1 MTRGRKPIVLVNDI
15 REQIC
20 EHWYGRDEPDIWP
33 VWIDDI
39 VSGVARLDWYGDKPN
54 QIPLATTHIIKCF
67 LFLDE
72 ISTENVMELLE
83 FKKSQAKLYVKAC
96 TLCYRFL
103 KRSLEDKEV
112 LNLKYPRQSIVCE
125 QQGIEY
131 GYEYQNKALI

>member
-15 REQIC
+15 KRDFC
-20 EHWYGRDEPDIWP
+20 DHWYGRDEPDTWP

-54 QIPLATTHIIKCF
+54 QIPLSTTQIIKCF
-67 LFLDE
+67 LFLNE
-72 ISTENVMELLE
+72 ISTESVMEILE
-83 FKKSQAKLYVKAC
+83 IKKSQAKLYVKAC

-103 KRSLEDKEV
+103 RRSLEDKEILRV
-112 LNLKYPRQSIVCE
+112 KYPRQSIVCE

>member
-15 REQIC
+15 KDEFC
-20 EHWYGRDEPDIWP
+20 ECWYGRDEPDTWP

-72 ISTENVMELLE
+72 ISTESVIELLE
-83 FKKSQAKLYVKAC
+83 IKKSQASLYVKAC
-96 TLCYRFL
+96 TLSYRFL
-103 KRSLEDKEV
+103 KKSLEDKAITSM
-112 LNLKYPRQSIVCE
+112 KYPRQSIVCE
-125 QQGIEY
+125 QQGIEL
-131 GYEYQNKALI
+131 GYDNQNSIYI

>member
-1 MTRGRKPIVLVNDI
+1 MTRGRKPIVLVNDV

-20 EHWYGRDEPDIWP
+20 EHWYGRDEPDTWP

-54 QIPLATTHIIKCF
+54 QIPLATTQIIKCF

-72 ISTENVMELLE
+72 ISTETVMELLE

-103 KRSLEDKEV
+103 KRSLEDKEILRV
-112 LNLKYPRQSIVCE
+112 KYPRQSIVCE
-125 QQGIEY
+125 KQGLAL
-131 GYEYQNKALI
+131 GYKEQNRAFI

>member
-20 EHWYGRDEPDIWP
+20 ERWYGRDEPDTWP

-72 ISTENVMELLE
+72 ISTESVMELLE

-112 LNLKYPRQSIVCE
+112 LRLKYPRQSIVCE

>member
-1 MTRGRKPIVLVNDI
+1 MTRGRKPIVLINDI

-20 EHWYGRDEPDIWP
+20 EHWYGRDEPDTWP

-54 QIPLATTHIIKCF
+54 QTPLATTSIIKCF
-67 LFLDE
+67 LFLNE
-72 ISTENVMELLE
+72 ISTESVMELLE

-103 KRSLEDKEV
+103 KKSLEDKEILKV
-112 LNLKYPRQSIVCE
+112 KYPRQSIVCE
-125 QQGIEY
+125 QQGIDL
-131 GYEYQNKALI
+131 GYEKQNKWFI

>member
-1 MTRGRKPIVLVNDI
+1 MTRGRKPIVLLNDI
-15 REQIC
+15 REEIC
-20 EHWYGRDEPDIWP
+20 GHWYGRDEPDTWP

-67 LFLDE
+67 LFLNE
-72 ISTENVMELLE
+72 ISTDTVIELLE
-83 FKKSQAKLYVKAC
+83 IKKSQASLYVKAC
-96 TLCYRFL
+96 TLSYRFL

-112 LNLKYPRQSIVCE
+112 LRVKYPRQSIVCE

-131 GYEYQNKALI
+131 GYDKPNKIYI

>member
-15 REQIC
+15 REQMC
-20 EHWYGRDEPDIWP
+20 EHWYGRDEPDTWP

-54 QIPLATTHIIKCF
+54 QIPLATTSIIKCF

-72 ISTENVMELLE
+72 ISTDSVMELLE

-103 KRSLEDKEV
+103 KRSLEDKEILRV
-112 LNLKYPRQSIVCE
+112 KYPRQSLVCE
-125 QQGIEY
+125 QQGVEL
-131 GYEYQNKALI
+131 GYDNQNRIYI

>member
-15 REQIC
+15 KRDFC
-20 EHWYGRDEPDIWP
+20 DYWYGRDEPDTWP

-54 QIPLATTHIIKCF
+54 QIPLSTTHIIKCF
-67 LFLDE
+67 LFLKE
-72 ISTENVMELLE
+72 ISTKSVMELLE

-103 KRSLEDKEV
+103 KKSLEDKDV
-112 LNLKYPRQSIVCE
+112 LRMKYPRQSIVCE
-125 QQGIEY
+125 RQGIEY

>member
-15 REQIC
+15 KRDFC
-20 EHWYGRDEPDIWP
+20 DHWYGRDEPDTWP

-54 QIPLATTHIIKCF
+54 QIPLSTTQIIKCF
-67 LFLDE
+67 LFLSE
-72 ISTENVMELLE
+72 ISTESVMEILE
-83 FKKSQAKLYVKAC
+83 IKKSQAKLYVKAC

-103 KRSLEDKEV
+103 KRSLEDKEMLRV
-112 LNLKYPRQSIVCE
+112 KYPRQSIVCE